1 MSSSINK
8 LAENIVA
15 VLSEIYD
22 PEIPVSI
29 YELGLIYD
37 VQISKEFDVKIL
49 MTFTTPNCPV
59 AESLPIEVKNKIQ
72 EISKVN
78 SVEIDITWDPPWDK
92 SMMSEE
98 AKLELGF
105 M

>member
-1 MSSSINK
+1 MSNEVNL
-8 LAENIVA
+8 LAEKIVT

-37 VQISKEFDVKIL
+37 VQISKTFDVKLL

-59 AESLPIEVKNKIQ
+59 ADSLPNEIKNKIE
-72 EISKVN
+72 EIKEVN
-78 SVEIDITWDPPWDK
+78 SANIDITWDPPWDK

-105 M
+105 L

>member
-1 MSSSINK
+1 MSNEVNL
-8 LAENIVA
+8 LAEKIVT

-37 VQISKEFDVKIL
+37 VQISKTFDVKLL

-59 AESLPIEVKNKIQ
+59 AESLPNEIKNKIE
-72 EISKVN
+72 EIKEVKSAN
-78 SVEIDITWDPPWDK
+78 IDITWDPPWDK

-105 M
+105 L

>member
-1 MSSSINK
+1 MSNEVNL
-8 LAENIVA
+8 LAEKIVT

-37 VQISKEFDVKIL
+37 VQISKTFDVKLL
-49 MTFTTPNCPV
+49 MTFTAPNCPV
-59 AESLPIEVKNKIQ
+59 ADSLPNEIKNKIE
-72 EISKVN
+72 EIKEVKSAN
-78 SVEIDITWDPPWDK
+78 IDITWDPPWDK

-105 M
+105 L

>member
-1 MSSSINK
+1 MSNK
-8 LAENIVA
+8 VNLLAEKIVA

-37 VQISKEFDVKIL
+37 VQISKTFDVKLL

-59 AESLPIEVKNKIQ
+59 ADSLPNEIKNKIE
-72 EISKVN
+72 EIKEVN
-78 SVEIDITWDPPWDK
+78 SANIDITWDPPWDK

-105 M
+105 L

>member
-8 LAENIVA
+8 LAKNIVA